1 MIRKLSALLVIAVFI
16 LSACSGGGASSPSA
30 TVEGFAQAIKDGD
43 VKKAVDY
50 MSDGT
55 VENMSAMFDMFIEM
69 AAEDPDAA
77 AEMEKELGISIDE
90 LKEMEPRERLAA
102 ILENTGEEDMFG
114 EMGEFE
120 IVSEEID
127 GDEAVVTI
135 KTGDGEEEEITLIKE
150 NGAWKLDIAF

>member
-1 MIRKLSALLVIAVFI
+1 MIRKLSALLVLVVFI

-30 TVEGFAQAIKDGD
+30 AVEGFAQAIKDGD

-90 LKEMEPRERLAA
+90 LKGMEPRERLAT

-150 NGAWKLDIAF
+150 NGAWKIDIAF